1 MCDCFHLAFPNW
13 HASATG
19 NGHRLRG
26 PEQDTEE
33 DLVCEEPEVLE
44 EERPRPQ
51 GSSPVEEFPAT
62 EKYVKQAEG
71 DFYDSPTKSSKKG
84 KKGFG
89 SMFDKRSS
97 GKMNKNE
104 ESEMIVKT
112 VKGGCAEGLVVSGGG
127 KDGIFIKEVKK
138 ESPAS
143 KHLSVKEGDQ
153 ILSATVYF
161 DNVSYED
168 ALQILEHA
176 QPYKVEFCLKRKP
189 APTRTQEDAET
200 TRPGV
205 TIGEEAGE
213 EDDAGPEMRG
223 RRKSKKQHDRI
234 SWPKFPSFTKGHGA
248 KFKRSHST
256 SEAEE
261 QRKLEMSPTTSDTES
276 PLKSPLKSLDDKDKK
291 KMHKKKLKMRMTGR
305 RSKSVEETP
314 ENAEETDDV
323 EVLNNQNIMNIDEE
337 HSFHESVTNLVEI
350 PNMLDEADKTES
362 IKTRNELT
370 YPTLPVTESLHK
382 AELITLDNTLKTT
395 DITAAFGE
403 QKREISEL
411 KVSIQG
417 KDKSEIGTDTQLKSF
432 SSGMG
437 TSDPSTMISVVASP
451 NLLSKDEIVGHQV
464 DSDIKLENKEILEK
478 THELEETDMNVP
490 KTDVEKSQMTGSDK
504 GKKEINILE
513 REIYGIRTRGPLA
526 DIAISSHFAPNRFD
540 FTSSDP
546 FAFEI
551 KRVTDTQKQSTSRPV
566 ISQPKPNAL
575 ESQRANTDAI
585 LGDLGKTSKFELP
598 KVDMSKFEHQ
608 ETITIKQR
616 DTTKVPLLNREE
628 IEIPGREDKRSKEN
642 YQSPKI
648 KETKVE
654 KIIKISKTGHTKRV
668 PEEFNVDD
676 VKEAVSKFP
685 SFKLPERDITGVLVQ
700 REVAMMEMKTGLTP
714 KGSPCKISSFSTEI
728 AYVSPGQPETVK
740 EVKQKSSSIVTKDE
754 VNILPQPEL
763 YLHDETDINENKTGR
778 SKKAQQS
785 KTGKMLSR
793 DGKISTSPDVTV
805 KLPKRE
811 DIEIPGMEANEQK
824 IKSDTQDKAVKDF
837 TDVTEKSNIKPVR
850 KGHEKKSKK
859 AKVSI
864 PSFEIAKPDIR
875 IPDIRIELPK
885 KATSSKSDD
894 MKENMHLD
902 ETKQMIESDQ
912 MQHWEASTATVTK
925 VPTQDITQDLRASD
939 NKDMNITEPSL
950 AKAEITG
957 KDTNKDWGKIKMP
970 SIDLSLPKVKL
981 TLTEG
986 KSKHKD
992 TGLTK
997 PETDA
1002 SVEFSKEQKSSES
1015 AALTKES
1022 VKDVDKKVE
1031 DVEDVQDGTGLIEI
1045 DGKTEVEPKAEM
1057 KETEAKI
1064 KKRKISFPKFGFSK
1078 SDSKVSDAEKAHPT
1092 AEGSLKEGDAD
1103 VTETDV
1109 ENKTKEIEA
1118 DIKDSTDSPSRFRL
1132 PTIKFPKFGVS
1143 FSKTSDGQTDIQM
1156 PDASTEETTA
1166 LPDIKSPEIII
1177 SVSKPELSLP
1187 EGKTEITGITIPK
1200 VDVESEGKKEMKISS
1215 ELSFSKPEVGLTDH
1229 EVDGEVI
1236 AVELSKPDIKAVA
1249 TDVSLPQGDFSIQEG
1264 KMKIKEPNVSFTV
1277 SEDEAEQKDPTAGST
1292 QTKFK
1297 LPSINLPKFGG
1308 KTSKVVKDMPMID
1321 IDAEEPDVRL
1331 PEAEISMELKDD
1343 APLGDIKEPH
1353 VTTEGYDEGHSV
1365 DMKAEDV
1372 KPKKQEGTFKL
1383 PKIGFSKSDV
1393 PASDA
1398 DLSLPKIDASKLA
1411 GSTDYEESIKET
1423 AESNAESEQ
1432 DEEILKGSPTKF
1444 KLPTIKFPKIGVSL
1458 TKTAAADHDNQMPE
1472 VTKDKPTM
1480 EIKLPEAELAGDLPS
1495 LPEMERSNIILSLS
1509 EEKTE
1514 NAHYEIKTLSPDL
1527 AISKPEIKM
1536 GLVDHGSAEEPAI
1549 EDSVVDTEVKLTS
1562 VRDDA
1567 DIPEAKDKESET
1579 KIKKHKISFPKFGF
1593 SKAEA
1598 KHLDVDTS
1606 VKTERKH
1613 VPETETKDTEETV
1626 PAPDLE
1632 VQLKNKGTT
1641 GSPSKF
1647 KLPTISLPKFDIS
1660 ISKTEEES
1668 HGKADDVEKSER
1680 KATSAVSSQQ
1690 KDLEI
1695 FKDTETQDTE
1705 PSKLHFE
1712 ALPGDAEI
1720 KDKETDPQSHG
1731 SRFMTTKFEF
1741 SFPKLKRPESKKG
1754 APKMVDNVEKLEGTH
1769 DIEMESQHVDG
1780 KADVNLL
1787 SRPDIE
1793 APEVNVTKEDVALTT
1808 GEVDVKQLEP
1818 DIKTHT
1824 KTKRGSPIKFKVP
1837 SFKLPKFGSSASK
1850 VKPEVT
1856 DVTGEANLL
1865 EAEVLLTSVDISDGK
1880 IDLTV
1885 SDFEQPTVDNADIS
1899 LPDTKSG
1906 KPEFEDEVPQE
1917 FVSMGMKTKQTDI
1930 SLPKFQKPDIY
1941 TPEGSVDPAET
1952 NIDVKVSQMESGQK
1966 DSIFGSPTKFKLPS
1980 ISFPKFGGK
1989 SQKVAVDTK
1998 AAESEIEATNT
2009 KIDSSQLE
2017 ADFEVHPSNIEI
2029 EDTKRSADVPVV
2041 DSKGLEVKKKRT
2053 GFSFPKF
2060 GFSKPEIT
2068 PPDLDVTVQKTDV
2081 SIPESIVHVTDQTA
2095 EITLP
2100 TVGMEAEQK
2109 DLTIVGSPPKL
2120 EMPSVNLPTFEI
2132 KTSKDTVHLSSEI
2145 NVPESEIKI
2154 PTTDP
2159 AIREKEVDMSATGGK
2174 VVIPSA
2180 DTDIQYISIEG
2191 KADIPVA
2198 DSKDLDVKLKK
2209 PSFSLPKLGF
2219 SKPDIKEQEADLSQP
2234 RIDVSL
2240 VEGNIPVI
2248 KQDAEMIPDEENKQ
2262 DATSVSQTKFKMPSI
2277 NLPKFGIKYS
2287 KETTDIPTA
2296 DVDIKE
2302 PEINFPET
2310 VEMETI
2316 DTKTNVDIKM
2326 PSVNVDIKTKG
2337 ADIDDPEIKFKLP
2350 KFGIGMQKVKESETE
2365 HKETETGPLSENE
2378 VKEPEGAIQDETIK
2392 READNV
2398 EMDSKGIKVKLPKIG
2413 FSKQEL
2419 KSPEVDISLP
2429 KVDIDISMGIADSQQ
2444 SADIASPEKDLKDD
2458 ALIGSPTKFKLPTF
2472 NFPKFGIKSSKST
2485 VKSPTVNVDAG
2496 PEVSL
2501 PEENIKISSE
2511 VPTVDIKEPVV
2522 EVEDISTEINIKGK
2536 NIDKEQKEGKFKL
2549 PKFGIGLPKI
2559 KGPESKTL
2567 TDSEEKGDLS
2577 ADIKELMLSSEVDKE
2592 AKSTELD
2599 IEEIHL
2605 KLPKLKSP
2613 EIDINISKVEI
2624 SHTDTREATP
2634 LNAEDLVV
2642 EEPSGLSSKEVTI
2655 KIKKPSFA
2663 FPKIGFSKSDGKAQD
2678 IQASETTA
2686 DMSFPEGSVKI
2697 EDSDQD
2703 IKSPE
2708 GETEVTSP
2716 QFGSPTKFKL
2726 PTIKLPKF
2734 GLSAST
2740 KVSKG
2745 EEVET
2750 QKMDPLDDKTG
2761 ATDTTSVDTNIKA
2774 NLDNQDGQ
2782 DIKFKLPKFE
2792 ISLPK
2797 VKGPE
2802 VEVATKELKTEAP
2815 EVVISKSDT
2824 SVPKADTDIQQG
2836 SVSIQ
2841 KTEGEGEAELK
2852 DDKAV
2857 TGSPSKFKLPSF
2869 KMPKFGISTQKSS
2882 DVKTEVTEADE
2893 PNIKTDLNVD
2903 NKPIVSKDIHI
2914 EGKIKETTEQG
2925 PEAGVKKKDSDK
2937 GSPSKFKLPSI
2948 KMPKINFSRTKSQ
2961 EEDDTTV
2968 KGSASEIKIELKDD
2982 LQGPEKSPTFT
2993 RPTHRDGFEVEF
3005 NVLTLEEMETQKDK
3019 PSETKDSEPETKVE
3033 ESIEHKD
3040 KSKFKFKFPKLG
3052 FSHSLDDSDKLDDT
3066 KVEESPKHDEAPVD
3080 QKVEDNKEHSKAKKG
3095 GWFKFSSPTKTA
3107 KVNKNETVQTPE
3119 DAEKRPINEDVEK
3132 ETNKVNE
3139 EPEKSPMSEIVEEN
3153 ISPTLSIR
3161 SSEAFADISSAL
3173 NTEQIGMSQSS
3184 PTKVKVKYAEPA
3196 AAVGVN
3202 DTHVQSD
3209 VVTSTARCEL
3219 ISMEPHQPEKVNI
3232 PFSSDMSST
3241 SVDTLKQMSGEIH
3254 VITSNIQAIPETQ
3267 QAAILTSLDA
3277 QGIHTSPLE
3286 VTLTSDSVLTVEE
3299 TRVQSAKHT
3308 LVEKHVVKETSS
3320 DDKSTIIVT
3329 RTTRVFEGDSAE
3341 PISDET
3347 ASSIRRLRDTVHIEK
3362 MRFFDSVATT
3372 EEVQVT
3378 SSEIS
3383 LRHMDSSTE
3392 ENGEK

>member
-26 PEQDTEE
+26 PEQETEE

-51 GSSPVEEFPAT
+51 GSSPVEEFPTT

-84 KKGFG
+84 KKSFG

-234 SWPKFPSFTKGHGA
+234 SWPKFPSFTKGQGA

-362 IKTRNELT
+362 IKTRNEFT

-403 QKREISEL
+403 ERREISEL

-451 NLLSKDEIVGHQV
+451 NLLSQDEVVGHQV
-464 DSDIKLENKEILEK
+464 DSDIKLENKEIFEK

-490 KTDVEKSQMTGSDK
+490 KTDVDKSPMTGSDK
-504 GKKEINILE
+504 GKKERNILE
-513 REIYGIRTRGPLA
+513 TEIYGIRTRGPLA

-551 KRVTDTQKQSTSRPV
+551 KRVTDPQKQSTSRPV

-616 DTTKVPLLNREE
+616 DPTKAPVLNREE
-628 IEIPGREDKRSKEN
+628 IEIPGREDKRSKDN

-654 KIIKISKTGHTKRV
+654 KIIKISKAGHTKRV

-714 KGSPCKISSFSTEI
+714 KGSPCKISSISTEI
-728 AYVSPGQPETVK
+728 AYVSPGKPETVK
-740 EVKQKSSSIVTKDE
+740 EVKQTPSSIVTKDE

-793 DGKISTSPDVTV
+793 DGKISTSPDVKV

-824 IKSDTQDKAVKDF
+824 IKTEVGTQDEAVKDY
-837 TDVTEKSNIKPVR
+837 TDVTEKSIIKPLR

-859 AKVSI
+859 AKVSM

-894 MKENMHLD
+894 MKEKMHLD

-912 MQHWEASTATVTK
+912 MQHCEASTATVTK

-939 NKDMNITEPSL
+939 NKDVKITEPSL

-992 TGLTK
+992 TGPTK

-1002 SVEFSKEQKSSES
+1002 SVEFSKDQKSSES

-1022 VKDVDKKVE
+1022 VEDVDTKVE

-1057 KETEAKI
+1057 KESEVKI

-1078 SDSKVSDAEKAHPT
+1078 SDSKVSDAEKSHPT

-1109 ENKTKEIEA
+1109 ENKTKEVEA

-1143 FSKTSDGQTDIQM
+1143 FSKTSDGQTNIQM

-1187 EGKTEITGITIPK
+1187 EGKTEITDITIPK
-1200 VDVESEGKKEMKISS
+1200 VDVDSEQKKEIKISS
-1215 ELSFSKPEVGLTDH
+1215 ELSLSKPEVGLTDH
-1229 EVDGEVI
+1229 EIDGEVI
-1236 AVELSKPDIKAVA
+1236 TVELSKPDIKAVA

-1264 KMKIKEPNVSFTV
+1264 KMEIKEPNVSFTV
-1277 SEDEAEQKDPTAGST
+1277 SEDEAEQKDLTVGST
-1292 QTKFK
+1292 QIKFK

-1343 APLGDIKEPH
+1343 APLGEIKEPR
-1353 VTTEGYDEGHSV
+1353 VTTEGHDEGHSV

-1393 PASDA
+1393 PASEA
-1398 DLSLPKIDASKLA
+1398 VLSLPKIDASKPA
-1411 GSTDYEESIKET
+1411 DSTDYEESIKET
-1423 AESNAESEQ
+1423 KESNAESEQ
-1432 DEEILKGSPTKF
+1432 DEEKLKGSPTKF
-1444 KLPTIKFPKIGVSL
+1444 KLPTIKFPKVGVSL
-1458 TKTAAADHDNQMPE
+1458 TKTAAADHDNQIPG

-1509 EEKTE
+1509 EEKPD
-1514 NAHYEIKTLSPDL
+1514 NAHYEMKTLSTEL
-1527 AISKPEIKM
+1527 AISKPHIKM
-1536 GLVDHGSAEEPAI
+1536 GLVDHGSAEESAI
-1549 EDSVVDTEVKLTS
+1549 EDSVVDTLVTE
-1562 VRDDA
+1562 DA

-1593 SKAEA
+1593 SKAET
-1598 KHLDVDTS
+1598 KHFDVDTS

-1613 VPETETKDTEETV
+1613 MPETETKDTEEAV
-1626 PAPDLE
+1626 PAPELE

-1680 KATSAVSSQQ
+1680 KATSQQ

-1695 FKDTETQDTE
+1695 SRDTETQDTE

-1712 ALPGDAEI
+1712 GLPGDAEI
-1720 KDKETDPQSHG
+1720 KDKETDHQSHG

-1754 APKMVDNVEKLEGTH
+1754 ASKMVDNVEKPEGTH
-1769 DIEMESQHVDG
+1769 DIEMESQPVDG
-1780 KADVNLL
+1780 KADVNLEYEL
-1787 SRPDIE
+1787 SKPDIE
-1793 APEVNVTKEDVALTT
+1793 APEVNVMKEDVSMTT
-1808 GEVDVKQLEP
+1808 GEVDVKQHEP

-1856 DVTGEANLL
+1856 DVTGEAHLL
-1865 EAEVLLTSVDISDGK
+1865 EAEVVLTSVDISDGK

-1885 SDFEQPTVDNADIS
+1885 SNQDLDFEQPTVDTGDIS

-1917 FVSMGMKTKQTDI
+1917 SDSMGKKTKQTDF
-1930 SLPKFQKPDIY
+1930 SLPKFQKPDIS

-1952 NIDVKVSQMESGQK
+1952 NIDIKVSQMESGQK

-2029 EDTKRSADVPVV
+2029 EDTKGSADVPVV
-2041 DSKGLEVKKKRT
+2041 DSKGLEVKKKRS

-2060 GFSKPEIT
+2060 GFSKPELT
-2068 PPDLDVTVQKTDV
+2068 PPELDVSVQKTDI

-2100 TVGMEAEQK
+2100 MVGMEAEQK
-2109 DLTIVGSPPKL
+2109 DLTIVGYPPKI
-2120 EMPSVNLPTFEI
+2120 EMPSVNLPTFEV

-2145 NVPESEIKI
+2145 NVPEPEIKVSAQI

-2159 AIREKEVDMSATGGK
+2159 AIREKEVDMFATGGK

-2219 SKPDIKEQEADLSQP
+2219 SKPDIKEQEADVSQP
-2234 RIDVSL
+2234 RIDVSM
-2240 VEGNIPVI
+2240 VEGNIPVV
-2248 KQDAEMIPDEENKQ
+2248 
-2262 DATSVSQTKFKMPSI
+2262 T
-2277 NLPKFGIKYS
+2277 
-2287 KETTDIPTA
+2287 
-2296 DVDIKE
+2296 
-2302 PEINFPET
+2302 EISFPET
-2310 VEMETI
+2310 GEMETI
-2316 DTKTNVDIKM
+2316 DTKTNVDIKI
-2326 PSVNVDIKTKG
+2326 PSVNVDIKTRG
-2337 ADIDDPEIKFKLP
+2337 VDIDESEIKFKLP
-2350 KFGIGMQKVKESETE
+2350 KFGIGMQKVKESETKY
-2365 HKETETGPLSENE
+2365 KETETGPLLENE
-2378 VKEPEGAIQDETIK
+2378 VQEPEGAIQDETIK

-2398 EMDSKGIKVKLPKIG
+2398 EMESKGIKVKLPKIG

-2444 SADIASPEKDLKDD
+2444 SADIASPEKETDLKDD
-2458 ALIGSPTKFKLPTF
+2458 AVIGSPSKFKLPTF

-2501 PEENIKISSE
+2501 PEENITISSE
-2511 VPTVDIKEPVV
+2511 VPTVDIKEPKV

-2577 ADIKELMLSSEVDKE
+2577 ADIKEPMLSSETVEVDKE

-2599 IEEIHL
+2599 IEESQL

-2613 EIDINISKVEI
+2613 EIDINIPKVEV
-2624 SHTDTREATP
+2624 SHTDTKKATP

-2642 EEPSGLSSKEVTI
+2642 EEPAGLSSKEVTV

-2678 IQASETTA
+2678 IQVSELTA
-2686 DMSFPEGSVKI
+2686 DISFPEGSVKI
-2697 EDSDQD
+2697 EDSDKD

-2708 GETEVTSP
+2708 GETEITSP

-2740 KVSKG
+2740 KVSKGEVKG

-2802 VEVATKELKTEAP
+2802 VGVATKELKTEAP
-2815 EVVISKSDT
+2815 EVGISESDT
-2824 SVPKADTDIQQG
+2824 SAPKADTDIQQG
-2836 SVSIQ
+2836 SASIQ
-2841 KTEGEGEAELK
+2841 KTEAEAELK

-2882 DVKTEVTEADE
+2882 DVKTDVTEADE

-2903 NKPIVSKDIHI
+2903 NKPIVYKDIHI
-2914 EGKIKETTEQG
+2914 EGEIKETTEQG
-2925 PEAGVKKKDSDK
+2925 QEVAVKKKDGDK

-2948 KMPKINFSRTKSQ
+2948 KMPKMNFSRTKSQ
-2961 EEDDTTV
+2961 DEDDTTI
-2968 KGSASEIKIELKDD
+2968 KASAPEIKIELKDD

-2993 RPTHRDGFEVEF
+2993 RPAHGDGFEVEF
-3005 NVLTLEEMETQKDK
+3005 NVPTLEEIETHKDK
-3019 PSETKDSEPETKVE
+3019 LSEKKDSEPETKVE

-3052 FSHSLDDSDKLDDT
+3052 FSHSLDESDKLDDT
-3066 KVEESPKHDEAPVD
+3066 KVEESTKHDEAPVD
-3080 QKVEDNKEHSKAKKG
+3080 QKVEDNKEQSKTKKG

-3119 DAEKRPINEDVEK
+3119 EAEKRPINEDVEK
-3132 ETNKVNE
+3132 ETNKVPE

-3173 NTEQIGMSQSS
+3173 NTQSS

-3299 TRVQSAKHT
+3299 TRVQSTKHT

-3320 DDKSTIIVT
+3320 DDKATIIVT
-3329 RTTRVFEGDSAE
+3329 RTTDVFEGDSAE